1 MPVPV
6 KKTMVSRGMP
16 TPLAF
21 SGRMIKVQ
29 LGFLSGS
36 QLFLMSL
43 KLCAVVDF
51 NTLGRLLK
59 LGFVTSLRD

>member
-1 MPVPV
+1 
-6 KKTMVSRGMP
+6 MVSRGTP

-29 LGFLSGS
+29 LDFLSGS
-36 QLFLMSL
+36 QLFLITL

-51 NTLGRLLK
+51 NTLGRLL
-59 LGFVTSLRD
+59 